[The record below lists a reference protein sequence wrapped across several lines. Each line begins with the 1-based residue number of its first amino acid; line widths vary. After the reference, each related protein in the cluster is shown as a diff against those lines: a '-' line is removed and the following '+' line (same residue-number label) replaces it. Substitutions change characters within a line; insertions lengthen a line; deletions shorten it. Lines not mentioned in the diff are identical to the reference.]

1 MPRLPSLLPSA
12 RSTIDGP
19 WRLQSFFYFFTNL
32 SIIIYFTLYCFGIGM
47 KEFIFFSFMR
57 IINITYSSSHICLLC
72 SPKLLFNTHECS
84 NERTLQ
90 LVVQTA
96 QILFPSIENKM
107 PSSNSENQ
115 LNSALTKVYLD
126 KETALM
132 LWPFPKVLYYIYY
145 VT

>member
-1 MPRLPSLLPSA
+1 
-12 RSTIDGP
+12 
-19 WRLQSFFYFFTNL
+19 
-32 SIIIYFTLYCFGIGM
+32 M

-126 KETALM
+126 RETALM